1 LTAAAN
7 QTRTKEIQGADR
19 PASRRLSRKFKPKV
33 APMTLRPSLVS
44 LLVALFAT
52 GAWGAGAQA
61 VPAKTTSLSVM
72 TYNVH
77 GLPWPLAFGRDAA
90 FAKIE
95 ARLLLLRR
103 TGAQPHVI
111 VFQEA
116 FTQSAKQIAAHSGY
130 RYTANGPSR
139 DLVSRWPST
148 LEDRAFAAAA
158 HFFKGETLGK
168 LVDSGLQVASDYP
181 ILSVRR
187 AAFPAFACAGYDC
200 LANKG
205 IMLVTVDVP
214 GSQTPVTIATT
225 HLNSKKSS
233 GVSQQRSLY
242 AYRRQVEAIDRF
254 ISANR
259 NPQLPIVFAGD
270 FNASNRQRR
279 SYLVGHGE
287 MKWTTQAARPVQ
299 SALQRCLLP
308 SAPCGAAPSI
318 ANEVV
323 KRGRDW
329 QFYTP
334 GIRTSL
340 DAVSLTIP
348 FGRERDGAMLSDHVG
363 YGIVYRLQ
371 HRVAANPHAI

>member
-1 LTAAAN
+1 MTFKPRLVLLLVGGVATGGW
-7 QTRTKEIQGADR
+7 GADVQAG
-19 PASRRLSRKFKPKV
+19 PAE
-33 APMTLRPSLVS
+33 
-44 LLVALFAT
+44 
-52 GAWGAGAQA
+52 
-61 VPAKTTSLSVM
+61 TTSLSVM

-103 TGAQPHVI
+103 AGAQPHVI

-116 FTQSAKQIAAHSGY
+116 FTENAKRIAVHAGY

-148 LEDRAFAAAA
+148 PQDRAFAAAA
-158 HFFKGETLGK
+158 RFFKGETVGK

-254 ISANR
+254 IAANR
-259 NPQLPIVFAGD
+259 NSQLPIVFAGD
-270 FNASNRQRR
+270 FNASNVQRR

-287 MKWTTQAARPVQ
+287 MNWTTQATLPIQ

-308 SAPCGAAPSI
+308 SAPCGTPPSI

-334 GIRTSL
+334 GFRASL

-371 HRVAANPHAI
+371 HRIAAKPNAL

>member
-1 LTAAAN
+1 MTFKPLHLLLVVGLFAVGGWEAGVQAAAPEN
-7 QTRTKEIQGADR
+7 
-19 PASRRLSRKFKPKV
+19 
-33 APMTLRPSLVS
+33 
-44 LLVALFAT
+44 
-52 GAWGAGAQA
+52 
-61 VPAKTTSLSVM
+61 TSLSVM

-77 GLPWPLAFGRDAA
+77 GLPWPLVFGRNAA

-95 ARLLLLRR
+95 ARLLSLRR
-103 TGAQPHVI
+103 ANAQPHVI

-116 FTQSAKQIAAHSGY
+116 FTESAKQIAAHAGY

-139 DLVSRWPST
+139 DLTNRWPST
-148 LEDRAFAAAA
+148 LTDRAFAAAA
-158 HFFKGETLGK
+158 RFFKGETIGK

-205 IMLVTVDVP
+205 IMLVTVAVP
-214 GSQTPVTIATT
+214 GSQTPVIIATT

-233 GVSQQRSLY
+233 GVSQERSLY
-242 AYRRQVEAIDRF
+242 AYRRQVEAVDRF
-254 ISANR
+254 ILANR

-270 FNASNRQRR
+270 FNASNAQRR

-287 MKWTTQAARPVQ
+287 TNWTTQAALPVQ

-308 SAPCGAAPSI
+308 SAPCGTPPSI

-334 GIRTSL
+334 GIRASL

-371 HRVAANPHAI
+371 HRVAARSRTI